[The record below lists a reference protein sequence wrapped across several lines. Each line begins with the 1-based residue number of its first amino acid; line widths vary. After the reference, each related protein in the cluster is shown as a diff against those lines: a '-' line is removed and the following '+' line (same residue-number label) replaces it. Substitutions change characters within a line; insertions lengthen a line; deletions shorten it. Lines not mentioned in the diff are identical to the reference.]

1 LNINFYNETHILLC
15 INHFY
20 GPLDAFGRWICGAN
34 WFADV
39 VQPSANNLTDSL
51 TTTLNSAIDIF
62 FPLKSTKLHTTDK
75 PWISHAIKSLIQK
88 RQNAFNNNDPVL
100 WRHYKNKVKK
110 EITKRKKVF
119 YEDKVKHLKVY
130 MQGKMKNLKFRN
142 LERNDLP

>member
-1 LNINFYNETHILLC
+1 MHQSFLRS
-15 INHFY
+15 
-20 GPLDAFGRWICGAN
+20 GLDAFGRWICGAN

-119 YEDKVKHLKVY
+119 YEDKVKHLKVIPQFCIAHFY
-130 MQGKMKNLKFRN
+130 CAHLITYNFIHYTYTV
-142 LERNDLP
+142 